1 VTAPETLRYQ
11 APDEEAPR
19 SEDPQLRHVMSPLK
33 VGDVTIRNRV
43 FSSAHGTGF
52 ANGGVSDQ
60 LLAYHL
66 ERARGGT
73 GLIVLEATSID
84 PFAAVGISAT
94 SRGMMNVDDSIIPDY
109 QRISAAMHA
118 EGAMIMA
125 LLAHSG
131 RNNVMGVDGQPPLA
145 PSAIPMDRTRD
156 IPHELEVDEIARIT
170 KAFADGARRCRLGGL
185 DGAELSFAHGNLVQ
199 EFMSPYSNRRTD
211 DYGGSDENR
220 LRFAREVLEACRAA
234 VGDDYV
240 LGIRFSLDEVISEGY
255 TAEDGLRWLEWMVEW
270 GRLDFVDIT
279 AGTNSSMLSRSFH
292 YPTIS
297 VPQAAL
303 VPLARAAKERLD
315 IPVFCV
321 GKIHDLAVADQIVA
335 SGGADMV
342 AMTRAQIAEPELVD
356 KTLSGRAD
364 DIRQCIYCNEA
375 CFSRQQRVGP
385 ISCVYNP
392 RVGRESTWI
401 PLSAVEPSGRKHVV
415 VVGGGPAGLEAAR
428 VAAKGGHRVTL
439 LERDAE
445 LGGQLR
451 LIERG
456 PHRADYGIV
465 LRWYLR
471 QLEQLKV
478 EVRVGTEVSADD
490 VLALDPDAVIVATGS
505 ADARQ
510 DVPGN
515 DLPHVLSG
523 REVMAGATVGKR
535 VVLGDWDGRWAGL
548 SVAEHLADLGS
559 EVTLVTP
566 APFPGVDGDLMTW
579 RLSYERLLRKGVRMM
594 ALQEIVRIEPTG
606 ATSVALDGTETHLPA
621 DTVVL
626 VNKGAADRR
635 IWRDLRGRIDQLH
648 AVGDCWAPRQL
659 EQAIFEGAKV
669 ARALCV

>member
-1 VTAPETLRYQ
+1 
-11 APDEEAPR
+11 
-19 SEDPQLRHVMSPLK
+19 MSPLQ
-33 VGDVTIRNRV
+33 VGGVTIRNRV
-43 FSSAHGTGF
+43 FSSAHGTGY
-52 ANGGVSDQ
+52 AHGGVSDQ

-109 QRISAAMHA
+109 QRISSAVHA
-118 EGAMIMA
+118 EGAAIMA
-125 LLAHSG
+125 LMAHSG
-131 RNNVMGVDGQPPLA
+131 RNNVMGVDGQPPLG
-145 PSAIPMDRTRD
+145 PSPMPMDRTRD

-170 KAFADGARRCRLGGL
+170 RAFADGARRCREGGL

-211 DYGGSDENR
+211 EYGGSDENR
-220 LRFAREVLEACRAA
+220 LRFAREVLEACRTA

-240 LGIRFSLDEVISEGY
+240 LGIRFSLDEIVSEGY
-255 TAEDGLRWLEWMVEW
+255 TADDGLRWLEWMVEW

-315 IPVFCV
+315 VPVFCV

-342 AMTRAQIAEPELVD
+342 AMTRAQLAEPELVN
-356 KTLSGRAD
+356 KTLEGRVD
-364 DIRQCIYCNEA
+364 EIRQCIYCNEA

-392 RVGRESTWI
+392 RVGRESTWV
-401 PLSAVEPSGRKHVV
+401 PLSAVTAAKRRHVV

-439 LERDAE
+439 VERDDE

-451 LIERG
+451 LVERG
-456 PHRADYGIV
+456 PHRGDYGIV
-465 LRWYLR
+465 LQWYLR
-471 QLEQLKV
+471 QIERLKV
-478 EVRVGTEVSADD
+478 EVRLGVEVNADD
-490 VLALDPDAVIVATGS
+490 VVDLEPDAVIVATGS
-505 ADARQ
+505 WDARQ
-510 DVPGN
+510 DVPGH

-523 REVMAGATVGKR
+523 REVMAGASVGKR
-535 VVLGDWDGRWAGL
+535 VVLGDWDGRWAGM
-548 SVAEHLADLGS
+548 SVAEYLADLGRQ
-559 EVTLVTP
+559 VTLVTP

-579 RLSYERLLRKGVRMM
+579 RMAYERLLRKDVEML
-594 ALQEIVRIEPTG
+594 ALRELVRIDERG
-606 ATSVALDGTETHLPA
+606 AVSAALDGSETEHLA

-626 VNKGAADRR
+626 VNKGAADRGV
-635 IWRDLRGRIDQLH
+635 WHALRGRVDELH

-659 EQAIFEGAKV
+659 EQAIFEGAKA
-669 ARALCV
+669 ARSLCV